1 MDPNLNPADIP
12 EGFTAADPTGAPG
25 AGGKASAEA
34 QAKEEQKRSIL
45 EQALTPEALARLGTV
60 KVSVFI
66 SKDSCVIFVIS
77 IFQLILRRW
86 DISWLIA
93 PS

>member
-1 MDPNLNPADIP
+1 MDPNLKPEDIP

-25 AGGKASAEA
+25 AGGNANAEA

-60 KVSVFI
+60 KVSASSAKIHVHAPF
-66 SKDSCVIFVIS
+66 
-77 IFQLILRRW
+77 LR
-86 DISWLIA
+86 LLCFN
-93 PS
+93 

>member
-60 KVSVFI
+60 KVSVSSAKIHVSF
-66 SKDSCVIFVIS
+66 
-77 IFQLILRRW
+77 L
-86 DISWLIA
+86 
-93 PS
+93 